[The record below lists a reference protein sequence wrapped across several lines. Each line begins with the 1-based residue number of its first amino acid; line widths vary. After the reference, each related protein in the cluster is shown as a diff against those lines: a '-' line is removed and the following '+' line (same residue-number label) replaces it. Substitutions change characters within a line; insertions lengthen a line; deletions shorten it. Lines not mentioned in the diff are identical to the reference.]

1 MTQEADQRRALD
13 QDASPLVSVVVPA
26 HNVAPYITQC
36 IGSLLN
42 QTYKPIEVVVADDR
56 STDGTGD
63 ILDGLARRDARLRVM
78 HLETNGGVHNARKVG
93 LANAKGRYIGFV
105 DSDDY
110 VASNMYS
117 RLMEALSGTQS
128 DISVCSAVRVAE
140 AGSAI
145 GYKVHFS
152 EEASFEHSLLD
163 KFCRLAFGS
172 GVLWNKVFRRELVD
186 TAFSTWIDPAIGA
199 GAEDYILNLVAIDGA
214 RRICVIPDHLYF
226 YRENPG
232 SITQSGSHATAF
244 AHAMRAYVV
253 ALEAFKNAGED
264 KKRSIDSL
272 YGRLLRYYPVSSSDQ
287 NLENV
292 RSYMAES
299 LCKLASLRP
308 ESVSALLNQD
318 MEANPVPLARRALSK
333 SIRNARRIFA
343 SAVGCG
349 RQ

>member
-1 MTQEADQRRALD
+1 MTQGVDQRRAQYQEESSLI
-13 QDASPLVSVVVPA
+13 SIVVPA

-36 IGSLLN
+36 VNSMLN
-42 QTYKPIEVVVADDR
+42 QTYKSIEVVVVDDC

-63 ILDGLARRDARLRVM
+63 VLDALARHDARLRVI
-78 HLETNGGVHNARKVG
+78 HLEVNGGVHNARKVG

-117 RLMEALSGTQS
+117 RLMEALSRARS
-128 DISVCSAVRVAE
+128 DICICAAVRVAE
-140 AGSAI
+140 AGNAI

-172 GVLWNKVFRRELVD
+172 GVLWNKVFRRELVES
-186 TAFSTWIDPAIGA
+186 AFSCPIDPAIGA
-199 GAEDYILNLVAIDGA
+199 GAEDYILNMVAIDGA

-244 AHAMRAYVV
+244 AHALRAYIV
-253 ALEAFKNAGED
+253 ALEVFKDAGED
-264 KKRSIDSL
+264 KMRSIDSL
-272 YGRLLRYYPVSSSDQ
+272 YGRLLRYYPVSSNDK

-299 LCKLASLRP
+299 LRKLASLRP

-318 MEANPVPLARRALSK
+318 MEAHPIPLARRALSK
-333 SIRNARRIFA
+333 SIRSARKIFA
-343 SAVGCG
+343 SAVGRG